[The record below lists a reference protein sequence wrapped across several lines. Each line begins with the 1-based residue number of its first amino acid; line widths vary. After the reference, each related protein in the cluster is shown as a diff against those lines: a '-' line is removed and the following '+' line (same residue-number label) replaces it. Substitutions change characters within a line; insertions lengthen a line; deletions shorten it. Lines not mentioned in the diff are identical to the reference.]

1 MIDLRLLAVE
11 ETRQG
16 TPADRAAAL
25 RRCCGHVEG
34 TPELVERGFRFYPMP
49 GGDLPHFFCKRLEL
63 GNGRLASLTVLAG
76 IDTATGEPV
85 LEDCRTTA
93 DAREALAAGPAG
105 TWLVRLMVGN
115 ATVAWPRAHLPP
127 GPRRRRGVRR
137 PLRRAARA
145 PAPPAPDVPDLQG
158 CSLRGAR
165 APRPCRDN
173 RCPTS

>member
-1 MIDLRLLAVE
+1 VIDLRLLATP

-34 TPELVERGFRFYPMP
+34 TPELAERGFRFYPMP

-63 GNGRLASLTVLAG
+63 GGRLASLTVLAG

-93 DAREALAAGPAG
+93 EAREALAAGPAG
-105 TWLVRLMVGN
+105 TWLVRVMVGN
-115 ATVAWPRAHLPP
+115 ATVAWPDLTSRLVRGDAEAFAALSDELLALPLHA
-127 GPRRRRGVRR
+127 RRTCPICKAVR
-137 PLRRAARA
+137 
-145 PAPPAPDVPDLQG
+145 
-158 CSLRGAR
+158 
-165 APRPCRDN
+165 
-173 RCPTS
+173 